1 VTAAALLRSVV
12 RALDTTG
19 IPFMLTGSLAAAYH
33 GAGRATMD
41 VDVVIDPTASQLN
54 ALVKSLAAPGIYVS
68 HEAATDALAHRSMF
82 NVIDVASG
90 WKADLIIRKHRPFS
104 EHEFRRRREGEYE
117 GCPLWVTS
125 VEDLIVAKLEWAKLG
140 ASARQLE
147 DVAELLR
154 LHDESL
160 DHAYLDRWIG
170 ELGLSGQWQTARGLG
185 TRDE

>member
-1 VTAAALLRSVV
+1 MTATALLRSVV
-12 RALDTTG
+12 RALDATG

-41 VDVVIDPTASQLN
+41 IDVVIDPTASQLT
-54 ALVKSLAAPGIYVS
+54 ALLDSLAAPGIYVS
-68 HEAATDALAHRSMF
+68 NEAATDALAHRSMF
-82 NVIDVASG
+82 NVIDMASG
-90 WKADLIIRKHRPFS
+90 WKADLIIRKDRPFS
-104 EHEFRRRREGEYE
+104 EHEFRRRREAAYE
-117 GCPLWVTS
+117 GCPLWVTT

-160 DHAYLDRWIG
+160 DRAYLQRWIG
-170 ELGLSGQWQTARGLG
+170 ELGVSPQWRDAGG
-185 TRDE
+185 PGDRDE